1 MTWRVEI
8 LNETVERE
16 LDALDAL
23 DADMPARFARTGRLI
38 SIFGLERV
46 GALHVRHLTGRCGK
60 SA

>member
-16 LDALDAL
+16 LDALDA
-23 DADMPARFARTGRLI
+23 DMPARFARTGRLI
-38 SIFGLERV
+38 STFGLERV